1 MRITRHFVD
10 IGGRRVHY
18 LRCGSGPALLMVHQS
33 PRSSAEYTA
42 LMREW
47 GSRFT
52 CIAPDTPGF
61 GQSDPLAS
69 DSPDIG
75 DFADALLAFL
85 DALGLS
91 RVGAYGFHSGGIILM
106 RALQVAPQRFSA
118 VAIGGYA
125 LWTEREI
132 ALFSDR
138 YLPPFRPAPYGE
150 HLTWLWNRMLEQSW
164 FFPWFATA
172 PDYRLSVA
180 HADIARVDAAVAEML
195 DVGDAYRAGYGAV
208 LRAPRDIPADATGLP
223 PVLVTAYDGDPLQD
237 HIDRLGALPPHWNAA
252 KLTTPTDHHAASLD
266 FLVAHPA
273 PSPERLVESDAAGF
287 VHVRS
292 HGFDG
297 LLHWRGR
304 ERARMTVAGP
314 GRAADLV
321 ETAAA
326 LDPPGHGLSDR
337 WPGEAPTDPATWR
350 AVLVAAA
357 LALGVERLD
366 HEPVEAG
373 EADALFPD
381 LAPDRFGSHLT
392 RAWAI
397 VRARQLFAPWYRAD
411 AAHARDFAPEALAPE
426 RLAQH
431 HRALMRASAARA
443 FHIARSQKE
452 TDHVDS

>member
-10 IGGRRVHY
+10 IDGRRVHY
-18 LRCGSGPALLMVHQS
+18 RRCGSGPALLMVHQS
-33 PRSSAEYTA
+33 PRSSAEYAA

-69 DSPDIG
+69 DSPEIG

-106 RALQVAPQRFSA
+106 RALRVAPRRFTA

-125 LWTEREI
+125 LWTAEEI

-138 YLPPFRPAPYGE
+138 YLPPFRPMPYGE

-164 FFPWFATA
+164 FCPWFAAT
-172 PDYRLSVA
+172 PEYRLSIA

-195 DVGDAYRAGYGAV
+195 DAGDAYRAGYGAV

-223 PVLVTAYDGDPLQD
+223 PVLITAYHGDPLQD
-237 HIDRLGALPPHWNAA
+237 HIDRLGTLPPHWHAA
-252 KLTTPTDHHAASLD
+252 KVATPAEHHTASVD
-266 FLVAHPA
+266 FLASHPA
-273 PSPERLVESDAAGF
+273 PSPETLAESDATGF
-287 VHVRS
+287 VHVDT
-292 HGFDG
+292 HGFNG

-304 ERARMTVAGP
+304 DRTRMVVAGP
-314 GRAADLV
+314 GRSIDLV
-321 ETAAA
+321 DAEAA

-337 WPGEAPTDPATWR
+337 WPGIAPTDPAVWR
-350 AVLVAAA
+350 TVLVAAA
-357 LALGVERLD
+357 SALGVESLE
-366 HEPVEAG
+366 HESLEQG
-373 EADALFPD
+373 EVDALFPD
-381 LAPDRFGSHLT
+381 LGPDRFGSHLT
-392 RAWAI
+392 RAWGI

-411 AAHARDFAPEALAPE
+411 AAHARNFAPQALAPE
-426 RLAQH
+426 RLARH
-431 HRALMRASAARA
+431 HRALVRATAARA
-443 FHIARSQKE
+443 FHIARSQEK
-452 TDHVDS
+452 TGHVDS